1 MNPTYYCINKAS
13 RHEQK
18 KGERKIKQKEEGKKK
33 QKGTL
38 GKVHRKDN
46 LKSEAQKNKQP
57 S

>member
-18 KGERKIKQKEEGKKK
+18 KGARKIKQKEEGKNKI
-33 QKGTL
+33 KGTL
-38 GKVHRKDN
+38 GRVHRKDN